1 MTAVLP
7 AAALEGSRLSP
18 DPLRYAIPRRYLLE
32 SSCVPSKLP
41 LHEEYSPSNCPSSLS
56 SSPSSSPLHYPTLTP
71 TPPEDYSYTPTTISS
86 LSLNADYEHEHEH
99 EHQREDEDEI
109 VFPSYDSQRWSND
122 ELKELHDENE
132 MSTDS
137 SATLNSLAADDTSI
151 EVEPSRHVDYLS
163 HLWKEEDIWA
173 SWRYVTA
180 RKNVY
185 SNGVRLENA
194 SWRTWAKSKHNLG
207 TVSPDSLNWLKD
219 CDVTWL
225 YGPLKT
231 SQRHDITPLSPS
243 SRLETPNSYLDR
255 KPILKKKTTSE
266 IILQHSLS
274 QHTLLRHAGAIL
286 RAREAANPDGRPSF
300 PRQSSG
306 ISDRDVGFPPYSSST
321 TNASSSGLS
330 SPSERRHIHFN
341 NEVVQCIA
349 VEVKEPD
356 EDDGDWQ
363 ALLGNSSSDDTVKQT
378 PPKSLPGPKKTTHGS
393 ESRTIA
399 PLPPTTLKYRG
410 DTPQLPTASGIG
422 FWSDTTS
429 TSSPASSMETIR
441 PTKPQA
447 NFLLDDDYDDHEL
460 DYNWDPKPPLH
471 DSARSRPWFM
481 DPEDEEMDQ
490 HLHLT
495 SSGMLMPYNDEHSS
509 HPGIFSKVID
519 TLNTARDIAHVIWNV
534 GWQS

>member
-1 MTAVLP
+1 M
-7 AAALEGSRLSP
+7 
-18 DPLRYAIPRRYLLE
+18 
-32 SSCVPSKLP
+32 
-41 LHEEYSPSNCPSSLS
+41 
-56 SSPSSSPLHYPTLTP
+56 
-71 TPPEDYSYTPTTISS
+71 
-86 LSLNADYEHEHEH
+86 
-99 EHQREDEDEI
+99 
-109 VFPSYDSQRWSND
+109 
-122 ELKELHDENE
+122 
-132 MSTDS
+132 
-137 SATLNSLAADDTSI
+137 
-151 EVEPSRHVDYLS
+151 
-163 HLWKEEDIWA
+163 
-173 SWRYVTA
+173 
-180 RKNVY
+180 
-185 SNGVRLENA
+185 
-194 SWRTWAKSKHNLG
+194 
-207 TVSPDSLNWLKD
+207 KD